1 MTAEEYFGDWMRV
14 IDKDELMKVMRW
26 IQTLNDSK
34 ICLSKKN
41 IFRAFQLCSYNKL
54 RVCCIRM
61 DPYPQPGIAQ
71 GVLFGNSKDTPEEL
85 LSPFL
90 QVIKECVINYEI
102 PHGPIEFDNTLEL
115 WAKQGVLLI
124 NSAFTCK
131 VNQIGSHVDIWRPFV
146 SKLIYNLSRTRPDI
160 IFVMFGAQAQSF
172 NKEIGDNTIIN
183 VKHPAYYARMGFP
196 MPSEPF
202 EEINR
207 LLTEQGK
214 PKIIY
219 T

>member
-1 MTAEEYFGDWMRV
+1 MTAEEYFGDWIRV

-26 IQTLNDSK
+26 IQTLNDSN
-34 ICLSKKN
+34 ICPSKKN
-41 IFRAFQLCSYNKL
+41 IFRAFQLCPYKEL
-54 RVCCIRM
+54 RVVCIGM
-61 DPYPQPGIAQ
+61 DPYPQPGVATGI
-71 GVLFGNSKDTPEEL
+71 LFGNSPTVEERL
-85 LSPFL
+85 LSPSL
-90 QVIKECVINYEI
+90 KVVKKAVNATSD
-102 PHGPIEFDNTLEL
+102 FDNTMKK
-115 WAKQGVLLI
+115 WARQGILMI
-124 NSAFTCK
+124 NSALTCK
-131 VNQIGSHVDIWRPFV
+131 VNQIGSHVAIWRPFV
-146 SKLIYNLSRTRPDI
+146 SKLIHNLSRTRPDI

-172 NKEIGDNTIIN
+172 NKEIEGNKIIN

-207 LLTEQGK
+207 LLTEQRK

>member
-1 MTAEEYFGDWMRV
+1 MTAEEYFGDWIRV

-26 IQTLNDSK
+26 IQTLDDSN
-34 ICLSKKN
+34 ICPSKKN
-41 IFRAFQLCSYNKL
+41 IFRAFQLCPYKEL
-54 RVCCIRM
+54 RVVCIGM
-61 DPYPQPGIAQ
+61 DPYPQPGVATGI
-71 GVLFGNSKDTPEEL
+71 LFGNSPTVEERL
-85 LSPFL
+85 LSPSL
-90 QVIKECVINYEI
+90 KVVKKAVNATSD
-102 PHGPIEFDNTLEL
+102 FDNTMKK
-115 WAKQGVLLI
+115 WARQGILMI
-124 NSAFTCK
+124 NSALTCK

-146 SKLIYNLSRTRPDI
+146 SKLIHNLSRTRPDI

-172 NKEIGDNTIIN
+172 NKEIKGNKIIN

>member
-1 MTAEEYFGDWMRV
+1 MTAEEYFGDWMKV

-26 IQTLNDSK
+26 IQTLDDSN
-34 ICLSKKN
+34 ICPSKKN
-41 IFRAFQLCSYNKL
+41 IFRAFQLCPYKEL
-54 RVCCIRM
+54 RVVCIGM
-61 DPYPQPGIAQ
+61 DPYPQPGVATGI
-71 GVLFGNSKDTPEEL
+71 LFGNSPTVEERL
-85 LSPFL
+85 LSPSL
-90 QVIKECVINYEI
+90 KVVKKAVNATSD
-102 PHGPIEFDNTLEL
+102 FDNTMKK
-115 WAKQGVLLI
+115 WARQGILMI
-124 NSAFTCK
+124 NSALTCK
-131 VNQIGSHVDIWRPFV
+131 VNQIGSHVDVWRPFV
-146 SKLIYNLSRTRPDI
+146 SKLIHNLSRTRPDI

-207 LLTEQGK
+207 LLVKQGK
-214 PKIIY
+214 PEIIY

>member
-14 IDKDELMKVMRW
+14 IDMEETAKIIRW
-26 IQTLNDSK
+26 LNS
-34 ICLSKKN
+34 INLEMIRPYYKN
-41 IFRAFQLCSYNKL
+41 IFKAFGQCPYESCD
-54 RVCCIRM
+54 VVM
-61 DPYPQPGIAQ
+61 VGQDPYPQPGVATGI
-71 GVLFGNSKDTPEEL
+71 LFGNSPTVEERL
-85 LSPFL
+85 LSPSL
-90 QVIKECVINYEI
+90 KVVKKAVNATSD
-102 PHGPIEFDNTLEL
+102 FDNTMKK
-115 WAKQGVLLI
+115 WARQGILMI
-124 NSAFTCK
+124 NSALTCK

-146 SKLIYNLSRTRPDI
+146 SKLIHNLSRTRPDI

-207 LLTEQGK
+207 LLVKQGK
-214 PKIIY
+214 PEIIY